1 MHVSSR
7 RTSRPRT
14 LASLVVL
21 GVALAACG
29 GNDDADDDGAAAPV
43 ATDAAD
49 AAEVAIR
56 LVAFKPDRVE
66 IEAGTTVTW
75 VNEDPGAHTVTSGV
89 VEDGASSVTAEPDG
103 VFDSDELATDES
115 FEHVFD
121 EPGTYSYYCEL
132 HPATMR
138 GVVTVR

>member
-1 MHVSSR
+1 MTSR
-7 RTSRPRT
+7 RSSRPRT
-14 LASLVVL
+14 LALLVVL
-21 GVALAACG
+21 GLVLAACG
-29 GNDDADDDGAAAPV
+29 GNDDSGDDRAAAPT
-43 ATDAAD
+43 ATDVAD
-49 AAEVAIR
+49 ATTVTMR

-66 IEAGTTVTW
+66 IDAGTTVTW

-103 VFDSDELATDES
+103 VFDSGELATDES

-121 EPGTYSYYCEL
+121 EPGTYSFFCEL